1 MLNFGIMTKNN
12 EPPISEKIGDDIE
25 AFLEK
30 TVAELEPVDDGY
42 RGPGRPKILPSMCL
56 WAGVL
61 VCVLRGFTS
70 QRAVWRQLAWRRLW
84 SYPRFEVSDQAV
96 YNRLERDGT
105 AVLERLFAQISAVLR
120 ERLAPYEQKSLAP
133 FAKGVVAIDETTL
146 DPVARL
152 LPELREV
159 PEGDK
164 QLLPGKLAGVFD
176 IRLQQ
181 WRQVLYVP
189 NPEQNEK
196 VVARELLATVEP
208 GSLVLADMGYFG
220 FRWFDELTDGGYW
233 WISRLR
239 ARTSYEVIHTYYQQ
253 DETFDGIIWL
263 GAYRADRA
271 ANAVRLVTFRR
282 GQQWHR
288 YITNVVDFEMASMQ
302 DIATLYA
309 RRWDFEL
316 AVKTVKRHLK
326 LHLLWSSKTIVIL
339 QQVWAVLIIAQIL
352 QALQMEIAGLA
363 EVDPY
368 DVSLA
373 LLVEYVPDLVREGK
387 DPIHLIV
394 EHGRKVGF
402 IRPSSRIRIRTPEIN
417 REEIRLLPK
426 DVILVRKPRYAQ
438 RKCHRR

>member
-1 MLNFGIMTKNN
+1 MKTK
-12 EPPISEKIGDDIE
+12 SKQVDTEKVTDDIE
-25 AFLEK
+25 SFLEK
-30 TVAELEPVDDGY
+30 MIVQLEPIDEDY

-61 VCVLRGFTS
+61 VCVLRGLPS
-70 QRAVWRQLAWRRLW
+70 QRAVWRQLSWRGLW

-105 AVLERLFAQISAVLR
+105 TALERLFDQISTVLR
-120 ERLAPYEQKSLAP
+120 ERLAPYEQENLAP

-152 LPELREV
+152 LPELRQV

-189 NPEQNEK
+189 NPDQNEK

-208 GSLVLADMGYFG
+208 GTLVLADMGYFG
-220 FRWFDELTDGGYW
+220 FRWFDDLTDGGYW
-233 WISRLR
+233 WVSRLR
-239 ARTSYEVIHTYYQQ
+239 ARTSYEVIHTYYQK
-253 DETFDGIIWL
+253 DDTFDGIVWL

-271 ANAVRLVTFRR
+271 AHAVRLVTFRR

-288 YITNVVDFEMASMQ
+288 YITNVVDYETVTMQ

-326 LHLLWSSKTIVIL
+326 LHLLWSSKTVVIL

-373 LLVEYVPDLVREGK
+373 LLVEYVPDIIREGK
-387 DPIHLIV
+387 DPLKLIV
-394 EHGRKVGF
+394 EDGRRFGF
-402 IRPSSRIRIRTPEIN
+402 IRPSSRIRIRTPEIDW
-417 REEIRLLPK
+417 EELTPLP
-426 DVILVRKPRYAQ
+426 DEVILVRKPRYAQ